1 MIKINPL
8 DVLKIN
14 PSELAARIDHAVLKP
29 ESSLKE
35 VENAIREL
43 EELNL
48 RCLITTP
55 TLAPIAKQLTRRCIG
70 AVVGF
75 PFGYHPIESKLKET
89 EDLLAKGID
98 EIDYVA
104 NTQLYLNNMVN
115 EYVNEVKAAAD
126 LCKSAGAVCK
136 IIIETPLLENPHSIY
151 RATLLILENTDNI
164 NYIKTSTGYASRP
177 TYPEDIV
184 SIKSAINE
192 KNYTTGI
199 KAAGGIR
206 TALQALYYIALG
218 ADIIGTS
225 KPSNILSSLKNIK
238 EVLERKQD

>member
-1 MIKINPL
+1 MIKANPL
-8 DVLKIN
+8 ELLKIN

-29 ESSLKE
+29 ESSLKDL
-35 VENAIREL
+35 ENAIKEL

-70 AVVGF
+70 AVAGF
-75 PFGYHPIESKLKET
+75 PHGYHTIESKLKEV
-89 EDLLAKGID
+89 ENLLAKGID
-98 EIDYVA
+98 EIDFVA
-104 NTQLYLNNMVN
+104 NTQLYLNNMTN
-115 EYVNEVKAAAD
+115 KYVNEVKAAAE
-126 LCKSAGAVCK
+126 LCKNAGAVCK
-136 IIIETPLLENPHSIY
+136 IIIETPLLDNPRNIY
-151 RATLLILENTDNI
+151 RATSLILEGTSNI
-164 NYIKTSTGYASRP
+164 DYIKTSTGYAPRP

-184 SIKSAINE
+184 AIKSAISE
-192 KNYTTGI
+192 KNYTIGI

-238 EVLERKQD
+238 ETLERRQN